1 MQKVSGHLRNTSAE
15 NAKSNLDSLADNI
28 QRYRALNNK
37 LPKDLKVE
45 ELCDY
50 YSRVIQLYL
59 SDKNMELSKEMCE
72 KYKDLAKIQQIIEND
87 LK

>member
-1 MQKVSGHLRNTSAE
+1 MY
-15 NAKSNLDSLADNI
+15 I
-28 QRYRALNNK
+28 
-37 LPKDLKVE
+37 
-45 ELCDY
+45 
-50 YSRVIQLYL
+50 RVIQLYL